1 MKETTH
7 WVDTRL
13 DDTQMWKL
21 FFCLIVLPERPLE
34 LLLCGAG
41 GGDVDGEQELLEVD
55 VAVLVRVEGPEDR
68 NRCVT
73 HEGLFDNIFYAH
85 NEESR

>member
-7 WVDTRL
+7 SVDTRL
-13 DDTQMWKL
+13 DDTQMWKQ
-21 FFCLIVLPERPLE
+21 FFCPTVLPERPLE

-55 VAVLVRVEGPEDR
+55 VAVLVRVEGPGDR
-68 NRCVT
+68 LDV
-73 HEGLFDNIFYAH
+73 LL
-85 NEESR
+85 

>member
-13 DDTQMWKL
+13 DDTQIQEQPRCGYL
-21 FFCLIVLPERPLE
+21 CHIVLPERPLE
-34 LLLCGAG
+34 LLLRGAG

-55 VAVLVRVEGPEDR
+55 VAVLVRVEGPE
-68 NRCVT
+68 NRVWMSY
-73 HEGLFDNIFYAH
+73 F
-85 NEESR
+85 

>member
-1 MKETTH
+1 MT
-7 WVDTRL
+7 L
-13 DDTQMWKL
+13 DWMTPKCTQKQ

-55 VAVLVRVEGPEDR
+55 VAVLVRVEGPEDM
-68 NRCVT
+68 V
-73 HEGLFDNIFYAH
+73 I
-85 NEESR
+85 SM